1 MIVSEEDGK
10 GFYIYSVL
18 FPFKKWQ
25 NINNSGWQHM
35 GICYTVLCIFVFVGL
50 KFLKRER
57 EWTEKTVEK
66 NI

>member
-1 MIVSEEDGK
+1 MGK
-10 GFYIYSVL
+10 GSIFIVFYFLLKYDKILTILGDSIWVFVIL
-18 FPFKKWQ
+18 FF
-25 NINNSGWQHM
+25 
-35 GICYTVLCIFVFVGL
+35 VFFVFVGL